1 MNIQTKKLLVFLAFF
16 VLFFGGAAFM
26 YYRYVANQPKIKVIA
41 PRTDVDP
48 MKFDSALIEKHKK
61 RTQ

>member
-1 MNIQTKKLLVFLAFF
+1 LAFF
-16 VLFFGGAAFM
+16 VFFFGGAAFM
-26 YYRYVANQPKIKVIA
+26 YYMYIHDKPKIKIIA

-61 RTQ
+61 K